1 MSAVSSY
8 LTIGLIT
15 AACLTAMVW
24 SATKPG
30 DGIGSRTLVSAQD
43 ALSDTADWYR
53 RGPADGKPDWE
64 DASYTVH
71 GADADQGAAWM
82 VQYGCGSCHVIPGV
96 TGARGS
102 VGPSL
107 AGFRH
112 RAYVAG
118 ILPNDPGS
126 LMRWLMNPAVYAP
139 NTAMPD
145 LDVTEAHAR
154 DMAAYL
160 YTLRDGA

>member
-1 MSAVSSY
+1 MPANSSY
-8 LTIGLIT
+8 LTIGLV
-15 AACLTAMVW
+15 AAVCIGAMVW
-24 SATKPG
+24 SAIEPG
-30 DGIGSRTLVSAQD
+30 DGIGSRTLVAARD

-64 DASYTVH
+64 GASYAVH
-71 GADADQGAAWM
+71 GGDAQRGAARM

-96 TGARGS
+96 AGARGS

-118 ILPNDPGS
+118 VLPNDPGS
-126 LMRWLMNPAVYAP
+126 LTRWLMNPTVHAP
-139 NTAMPD
+139 ETAMPD
-145 LDVTEAHAR
+145 LDVTQTHAR